1 MTSSTIA
8 YNLNK
13 NCPITVTFDTLITE
27 TIGYR
32 KLVSFSHLSYLVKLS
47 CLGICA
53 NPVNH

>member
-53 NPVNH
+53 NAVNH